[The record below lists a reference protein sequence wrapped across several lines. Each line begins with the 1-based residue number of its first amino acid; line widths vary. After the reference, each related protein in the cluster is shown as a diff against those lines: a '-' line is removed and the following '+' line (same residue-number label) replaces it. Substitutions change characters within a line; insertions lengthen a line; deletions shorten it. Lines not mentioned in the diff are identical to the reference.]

1 MDIFGI
7 SSYPKKYRRGGTFN
21 IPVKARKGA
30 RNQVCCRTRGIDY
43 GEIRVFKADFFLYVG
58 NAPALIVRGKRL
70 VLRRRARNT
79 RVRKRKAN
87 CVFSI
92 GTY

>member
-7 SSYPKKYRRGGTFN
+7 SSYPKKYWRGGTFN

-30 RNQVCCRTRGIDY
+30 RNQVCSRTRGIDC
-43 GEIRVFKADFFLYVG
+43 GEIRGFEADFLLYTG
-58 NAPALIVRGKRL
+58 NAPALMVRGKRL
-70 VLRRRARNT
+70 VLRQRARKM
-79 RVRKRKAN
+79 RVCKRKAN
-87 CVFSI
+87 CVFSV